1 MVYLRLRE
9 RKKRQKYICLKMAGL
24 LEGAILK
31 ASVMSEKKK
40 RIKKMAG
47 ILYCTKNADNNFIQK
62 LNKQQ

>member
-40 RIKKMAG
+40 KNRENG
-47 ILYCTKNADNNFIQK
+47 GNLILY
-62 LNKQQ
+62 